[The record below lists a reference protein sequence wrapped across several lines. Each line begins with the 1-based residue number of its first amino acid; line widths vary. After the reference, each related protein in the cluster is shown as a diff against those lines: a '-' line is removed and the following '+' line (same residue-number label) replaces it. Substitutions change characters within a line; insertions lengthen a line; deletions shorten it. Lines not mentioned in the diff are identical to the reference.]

1 MPISGSGYEQSP
13 EQISRLVL
21 SGLFVSLFSWHGT
34 NETTPCQTVDCC
46 HFVKP
51 STAAKTESRSPPLL
65 EHIPHL
71 ASHIRSVKPSPR
83 TTVRQRLV
91 KPSTAAIFFLVSK
104 PFAIVL
110 FIFMRLVFRDVN
122 TDLLLQVDHASD
134 ED

>member
-1 MPISGSGYEQSP
+1 VPYPQK
-13 EQISRLVL
+13 QH
-21 SGLFVSLFSWHGT
+21 LF
-34 NETTPCQTVDCC
+34 
-46 HFVKP
+46 KP
-51 STAAKTESRSPPLL
+51 SSAADKESRSPPLL

-71 ASHIRSVKPSPR
+71 ATHIRSVNPCHT